1 MFDKYIYSF
10 IDWSITR
17 LEKFREWLIVRSLPK
32 GESANE
38 WAEKQNAHKN
48 NDDCQ

>member
-1 MFDKYIYSF
+1 MFDSYIYRF
-10 IDWSITR
+10 LDWLQTKI
-17 LEKFREWLIVRSLPK
+17 EKFREYLIRRSLPK

-38 WAEKQNAHKN
+38 WAAKQNTHKN

>member
-32 GESANE
+32 GESAKE
-38 WAEKQNAHKN
+38 WAEKNANSDKN
-48 NDDCQ
+48 SYK